1 LKKSTG
7 AVECHWILVRQGTVD
22 KCPHQAAYPDNATTQ
37 QCETITKKSTSV
49 KVYCTTVCV
58 SSATVADD
66 AQYVE
71 QCECDS
77 ATVVCPVHRS
87 KPCDCHK
94 WTTIGRKGRSE
105 RPGRLPRLQ
114 ASTLDGLG
122 SNG

>member
-1 LKKSTG
+1 MPLDPC
-7 AVECHWILVRQGTVD
+7 EGTVD

-77 ATVVCPVHRS
+77 GCNSSMSSA
-87 KPCDCHK
+87 
-94 WTTIGRKGRSE
+94 SE
-105 RPGRLPRLQ
+105 RAL
-114 ASTLDGLG
+114 
-122 SNG
+122 